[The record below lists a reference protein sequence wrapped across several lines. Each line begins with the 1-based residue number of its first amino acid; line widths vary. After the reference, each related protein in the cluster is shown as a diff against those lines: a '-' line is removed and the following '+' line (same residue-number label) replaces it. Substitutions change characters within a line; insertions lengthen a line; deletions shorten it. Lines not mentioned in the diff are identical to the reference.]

1 MTEQA
6 PAPATGVAVGPIK
19 DDSVPEEKVLA
30 LADTINFDDPSLTIS
45 YGSKTMNEIS
55 KFADTLLGSVRA
67 RDAGPAGESLQTLML
82 KLKDVDVSEIANP
95 KKGFFASLPV
105 VGSLFGSVEK
115 TIACFDTVLEQVESI
130 SGSLEDAM
138 LDLLK
143 DIQVLEQLYEFNRTL
158 YEDLAAA
165 IMAGERRLE
174 KARNEELPALQAEA
188 ARTGNPM
195 DTQKVHDFAERLN
208 RFERRLHDLKL
219 SRTITLQTAPQ
230 IRMIQSN
237 NQTLAEKI
245 QTSILATIPVWK
257 NQMVLALSI
266 HRQHSAAQLQRDVAD
281 TTNQL
286 LSKNAEMLQQSTTA
300 AAREVDRGIVDIET
314 LRDVQGRL
322 VSTVEETLA
331 IAADGRKRRAEVEKE
346 LVSMEEDM
354 KARLTALAGE
364 RDRARLK
371 QNAGVQP

>member
-1 MTEQA
+1 MTDQA
-6 PAPATGVAVGPIK
+6 PRTDVAVGPIK
-19 DDSVPEEKVLA
+19 DDRVPEEKVLA
-30 LADTINFDDPSLTIS
+30 LASTINFDDPSLSIS

-55 KFADTLLGSVRA
+55 RFADTLLGSVRA

-105 VGSLFGSVEK
+105 VGSLFGAVEK
-115 TIACFDTVLEQVESI
+115 TIARFDTVLEQVESI
-130 SGSLEDAM
+130 SGNLEDAM

-143 DIQVLEQLYEFNRTL
+143 DIQVLEQLHEFNRTL
-158 YEDLAAA
+158 YEDLTAA

-174 KARNEELPALQAEA
+174 TARNEELAALQAEA
-188 ARTGNPM
+188 TRTGNPM
-195 DTQKVHDFAERLN
+195 DAQKVHDFAERLN

-286 LSKNAEMLQQSTTA
+286 LSKNAEMLQQSTTE
-300 AAREVDRGIVDIET
+300 AAREVERGIVDIET

-331 IAADGRKRRAEVEKE
+331 IAAEGRKRRAEVEKE
-346 LVSMEEDM
+346 LVSMEEGM
-354 KARLTALAGE
+354 KAKLTALAGE
-364 RDRARLK
+364 RDRARLE